1 VKGNI
6 EIVPTLGAN
15 IHVLVFTHTY
25 TYLIFAR
32 FIHLVHTFDFVVK
45 LNMRNSRHGIR
56 VVQMGNLMNKKQPML
71 KGKHKGWREKQHKR
85 LPKKT

>member
-1 VKGNI
+1 M
-6 EIVPTLGAN
+6 IVPTLGAN

-56 VVQMGNLMNKKQPML
+56 VVQMGNLMNKKTTYA
-71 KGKHKGWREKQHKR
+71 KREAQR
-85 LPKKT
+85 LERKTTQEVAQENIMEW